1 MSAQVAPRRIS
12 ETRPKL
18 AIERVEVFGV
28 AVPLVGLGPKQILD
42 TREK

>member
-12 ETRPKL
+12 ETPPKL